1 MRPQGGKYSK
11 KVREHLQE
19 RKFHFHV
26 PSRGKGAN
34 MDSASGESEKQ
45 KSTRSC
51 MGYLQERKISLPY
64 HRPARYDDLLTI
76 RTRIEALPSV
86 RIGFDYTI
94 MNEAG
99 EVLCEAHTTLVF
111 VDRVTM
117 KPRRAPDALVQA
129 LQRIG
134 DH

>member
-1 MRPQGGKYSK
+1 MFEFDTT
-11 KVREHLQE
+11 VRV
-19 RKFHFHV
+19 RY
-26 PSRGKGAN
+26 
-34 MDSASGESEKQ
+34 GETDQ
-45 KSTRSC
+45 
-51 MGYLQERKISLPY
+51 MGYVYYGDYAQFLEVGRVEALRS
-64 HRPARYDDLLTI
+64 DDLLTI